1 MAPELGEIR
10 LIEQLAAGDEP
21 SKEGAWW
28 IMLQTARPFQVLC
41 KR

>member
-28 IMLQTARPFQVLC
+28 IMLQKVYAIVPA
-41 KR
+41 